1 MVSSFRTALE
11 GQVKVCVRPVP
22 FEDISADLIG
32 ASDFPEY
39 VCGVTAADA
48 AKATRPRRGPSSSR
62 GPGLVKGEASHLSG
76 RQTEYTRKAGRR
88 NNTDMGQGG
97 SRLDGHRGQYCTLI

>member
-1 MVSSFRTALE
+1 MVGEGLSRSCSFFRTQAYLA
-11 GQVKVCVRPVP
+11 V
-22 FEDISADLIG
+22 

-39 VCGVTAADA
+39 FCGVTASDA
-48 AKATRPRRGPSSSR
+48 AKATRPRRGPGSSR

-88 NNTDMGQGG
+88 NNADMGEGG
-97 SRLDGHRGQYCTLI
+97 SRLDGYRGQFLPSDLISS

>member
-1 MVSSFRTALE
+1 MGGE
-11 GQVKVCVRPVP
+11 GLRKFHVVRKGL
-22 FEDISADLIG
+22 ADRAG

-39 VCGVTAADA
+39 VCGVTASDA

-76 RQTEYTRKAGRR
+76 RQTDYTRKAGRR
-88 NNTDMGQGG
+88 NNTDMGEGG
-97 SRLDGHRGQYCTLI
+97 ARLDGHRGQYMCSFRKLS